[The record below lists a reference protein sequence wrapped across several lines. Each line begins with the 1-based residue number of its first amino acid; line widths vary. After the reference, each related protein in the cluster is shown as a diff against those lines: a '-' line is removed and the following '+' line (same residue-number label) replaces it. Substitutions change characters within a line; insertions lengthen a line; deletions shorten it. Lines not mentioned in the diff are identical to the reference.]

1 MYLRFTFLF
10 LCLLILQ
17 SCDSSLKD
25 PQEIVDRAIEK
36 AGGERFENLEMEFDL
51 RDRQY
56 KVTRNNGH
64 FSYERIFRDST
75 YTIHDFLTNDGF
87 SRKINDQPHAVPD
100 SMAVRYNRS
109 VNSVVYFAL
118 LPFGLNDAAV
128 NKRLLGEIT
137 LEEKPYYKVEVTFD
151 EEGGGEDF
159 EDVFVYW
166 IHQWDLTVD
175 YMSYSFQVNGGGTR
189 FRKAYNVRNVNGI
202 RVADYINY
210 KPKQPNPAVQTHDSL
225 FLKHELEEL
234 SRIEL
239 KNVRV
244 NLLPGG
250 S

>member
-1 MYLRFTFLF
+1 MHLKFISLL

-17 SCDSSLKD
+17 SCGFSLQD

-36 AGGERFENLEMEFDL
+36 AGGERFENLQMEFDL

-56 KVTRNNGH
+56 KVTRNNGR

-87 SRKINDQPHAVPD
+87 SRKINGQSHAVPD
-100 SMAVRYNRS
+100 SMAVRYSRS

-118 LPFGLNDAAV
+118 LPFGLNDTAV
-128 NKRLLGEIT
+128 NKRLLGEIV
-137 LEEKPYYKVEVTFD
+137 LAGESYYKVEVTFD

-166 IHQWDLTVD
+166 IHQQDFTVD
-175 YMSYSFQVNGGGTR
+175 YMGYSFQVNGGGTR
-189 FRKAYNVRNVNGI
+189 FRKAYNVRNIDGI
-202 RVADYINY
+202 KVADYINY
-210 KPKQPNPAVQTHDSL
+210 KPKQPNSAVQVHDSM
-225 FLKHELEEL
+225 FLRQELEEL

-239 KNVRV
+239 KNIRV
-244 NLLPGG
+244 NLLSGG